1 MWQTRILCCLMK
13 RAQRIIADKSS
24 PASLVKLAK
33 LIFKA
38 APGSEEQRRLISEAK
53 ALQTQLQRLA
63 KQKFKAESAVK
74 KFRATAKK
82 YRNTFQFINTSGKL
96 QNQKGKKGFLVYIN
110 TKGKKQLIESKDF
123 KLKKISS
130 LKLPGKTKAQ
140 VKARKLFRYS
150 RLELTG
156 KVKTK
161 NIEALRAKAQVI
173 SAQKTAKFISRKNDF
188 DPVVKVLGDDLSK
201 VFKRHKSK
209 RRYVIE
215 AFISVKLPEDNEVKI
230 YEISVDISKADHI
243 AIDAGG
249 VENFLRQKFYAEL
262 AQQLAFDGYVTTGSA
277 NHVRKLPENF
287 GKEQD
292 EWTKAGIPWQGRH
305 DTEQVLIKSIQ
316 WRILQQV

>member
-1 MWQTRILCCLMK
+1 MK

-38 APGSEEQRRLISEAK
+38 EPGSEEQRRLISEAK
-53 ALQTQLQRLA
+53 NLQTNLQRLA

-82 YRNTFQFINTSGKL
+82 YRNTFQFINTSGKI
-96 QNQKGKKGFLVYIN
+96 QKQKGKKGLLVYIN
-110 TKGKKQLIESKDF
+110 TKGKKQLIKSKDF

-150 RLELTG
+150 RLEVTG

-161 NIEALRAKAQVI
+161 DIESLRSKAQVI
-173 SAQKTAKFISRKNDF
+173 SAQKSAKFISRKNDF
-188 DPVVKVLGDDLSK
+188 DPVVNVLGKDLVK

-209 RRYVIE
+209 RRYLLE
-215 AFISVKLPEDNEVKI
+215 AFITVKLTGEDIEPGEDATRV
-230 YEISVDISKADHI
+230 YEISIDISKADHI

-249 VENFLRQKFYAEL
+249 IENFLRQKFYAEL
-262 AQQLAFDGYVTTGSA
+262 AQQLAFDGYVTAGSA
-277 NHVRKLPENF
+277 NHVRKLPEN
-287 GKEQD
+287 QD
-292 EWTKAGIPWQGRH
+292 KDESEWTKNGMAWQGRE
-305 DTEQVLIKSIQ
+305 DMQQVLIKSIQ